1 MNTQLNVSKLFSI
14 SLIVS
19 AILGCGSETDSTQLA
34 KEVELEKLRQEGTII
49 ESLSIENYQVRLKEG
64 DTHQLKVTGIDS
76 NGESRDVTNEI
87 TWQTSDESIAKI
99 NSNGLLTALKNSPS
113 NQGLITISATTIN
126 DISDEKQIS
135 IADVAAESINLKQV
149 IPATGSI
156 NTCTPARVSADI
168 TYVDGYTALNS
179 LRDINLSV
187 DENTT
192 AKINQQGFVYTSA
205 AAVESTVITAAIGN
219 VTDQLSVV
227 ADPSNLK
234 EINVSFNSE
243 QDSELN
249 VSVGDR
255 IQLAAK
261 AVYQNGN
268 SEQTEDIS
276 SSIKWSAINSNFI
289 GLTPKSIDDSD
300 STASFLA
307 LKPGTTQLL
316 ADCGTKQKITTVQ
329 IEGDAELDSLEIND
343 GSSEY
348 SISPLGTIE
357 LKLFANYSSN
367 QSSLNVTEFA
377 NWSINNSNLV
387 TTKLVNAGTAQAGY
401 RVTSTSNTLGTVLI
415 TVQYDTEISSVL
427 INIE

>member
-113 NQGLITISATTIN
+113 SQGLITISATTIN

-227 ADPSNLK
+227 DPSNLK

-249 VSVGDR
+249 ISVGDR
-255 IQLAAK
+255 INLLPKRYIKMAIQSKPKTLAQ
-261 AVYQNGN
+261 V
-268 SEQTEDIS
+268 S
-276 SSIKWSAINSNFI
+276 S
-289 GLTPKSIDDSD
+289 GLHS
-300 STASFLA
+300 
-307 LKPGTTQLL
+307 Q
-316 ADCGTKQKITTVQ
+316 
-329 IEGDAELDSLEIND
+329 
-343 GSSEY
+343 
-348 SISPLGTIE
+348 
-357 LKLFANYSSN
+357 
-367 QSSLNVTEFA
+367 
-377 NWSINNSNLV
+377 
-387 TTKLVNAGTAQAGY
+387 
-401 RVTSTSNTLGTVLI
+401 
-415 TVQYDTEISSVL
+415 
-427 INIE
+427 

>member
-87 TWQTSDESIAKI
+87 TWKTSDESIAKI

-113 NQGLITISATTIN
+113 SQGLITISATTIN

-156 NTCTPARVSADI
+156 NTCTPGRVSADI

-219 VTDQLSVV
+219 VTDQLSVRC
-227 ADPSNLK
+227 S
-234 EINVSFNSE
+234 
-243 QDSELN
+243 
-249 VSVGDR
+249 
-255 IQLAAK
+255 
-261 AVYQNGN
+261 
-268 SEQTEDIS
+268 
-276 SSIKWSAINSNFI
+276 
-289 GLTPKSIDDSD
+289 
-300 STASFLA
+300 
-307 LKPGTTQLL
+307 
-316 ADCGTKQKITTVQ
+316 
-329 IEGDAELDSLEIND
+329 
-343 GSSEY
+343 
-348 SISPLGTIE
+348 
-357 LKLFANYSSN
+357 
-367 QSSLNVTEFA
+367 
-377 NWSINNSNLV
+377 
-387 TTKLVNAGTAQAGY
+387 
-401 RVTSTSNTLGTVLI
+401 
-415 TVQYDTEISSVL
+415 
-427 INIE
+427 